1 MTISYSW
8 LKRYLDFDP
17 SQVTPELVSE
27 VLTRTGLEV
36 EGSHEVESVKGGLQ
50 GVVIGKVLTCVPHP
64 DADRLKVTTVDLGE
78 GEPVQIVC
86 GAPNVAAG
94 QLVPVATVNT
104 VLYPGGG
111 DEKLKIKKG
120 KIRGQVSAGMIC
132 AEDELGLGQS
142 HDGIM
147 VLDKAKAKVGMPAAQ
162 YFELESDVVFEIGL
176 TPNRTDAMGH
186 FGVARDLRAGLLR
199 DGISCNL
206 ALPSVV
212 AFTPDHLERPFK
224 LTVEDSEA
232 CPQYL
237 GLTLTD
243 IQVHESPSWL
253 KNALLSIGLTPINNV
268 VDVTNF
274 VLHETG
280 HPLHAFDGDKIHDDH
295 VIVRTLQTD
304 TPFTT
309 LDEKERKLNEADL
322 MITDPNGGMC
332 MAGVFGGLTSGV
344 SDSTTTIFL
353 ESAWF
358 NPVRIRKTAKR
369 HGLNT
374 DASFRYERGVDPM
387 LSEYAIKRAA
397 LLLKEVAG
405 ARIGSSIVEFKAKK
419 FEPVTI
425 DLSYERMNRLLGQEI
440 PRKDVLSILDSL
452 DFIVRG
458 ENGDHLKVEAP
469 IYRWDVTRE
478 ADVVEEILRIYGFDN
493 IEFPN
498 GMRMSMPHSEKRHPD
513 DVRRKVNGILVG
525 MGLTEIMNNSLS
537 KQSYYE
543 GNGDFS
549 QGETIQILNPLSQD
563 LGVLRR
569 TLLFGGLET
578 IAYNANRQ
586 QKTIRC
592 FEFGKAYTNAESGYQ
607 EQTQLAIWVSGVKN
621 ATAWNAPATA
631 SSFFTLKGI
640 CESLF
645 TKVGV
650 DFQERPLQSHPLFA
664 DGLEYHAQGKLVG
677 RIGFVPRKYL
687 KMADIDEV
695 VYYAEFNWD
704 VLLPMIRRSKVTFS
718 DLPKTFAVQRD
729 LALLVDTKVQY
740 ADLVRSSKK
749 AEKAL
754 LNKVELFDVYEGK
767 NLPEGKKSYG
777 LRFTLIDTQKT
788 LNDKQL
794 DSAMDRIRTHLEKD
808 FGAELR

>member
-8 LKRYLDFDP
+8 LRRYINFDP

-50 GVVIGKVLTCVPHP
+50 GVVVGKVLTCEQHP
-64 DADRLKVTTVDLGE
+64 DADRLKVTTVDVGE
-78 GEPVQIVC
+78 EEPVQIVC
-86 GAPNVAAG
+86 GAPNVDAG
-94 QLVPVATVNT
+94 QFVPVATVNT
-104 VLYPGGG
+104 VLYPGSGE
-111 DEKLKIKKG
+111 DKLKIKKG

-132 AEDELGLGQS
+132 AEDELGLGKS

-147 VLDKAKAKVGMPAAQ
+147 VLDEAKAKVGMPAAQ
-162 YFELESDVVFEIGL
+162 YFELESDTVFEIGL

-186 FGVARDLRAGLLR
+186 YGVARDLRAGLLR
-199 DGISCNL
+199 DGIQCDLS
-206 ALPSVV
+206 LPSVV

-224 LTVEDSEA
+224 LTVQDAEA

-243 IQVHESPSWL
+243 IKVQESPSWL

-280 HPLHAFDGDKIHDDH
+280 HPLHAFDGDKIDGDH
-295 VIVRTLQTD
+295 VIVRTLPTD
-304 TPFTT
+304 TAFTT
-309 LDEKERKLNEADL
+309 LDEKERKLNDADL
-322 MITDPNGGMC
+322 MITNENGGMC

-344 SDSTTTIFL
+344 SNSTTTIFL

-387 LSEYAIKRAA
+387 LSEYALKRAA

-405 ARIGSSIVEFKAKK
+405 ARIGSSIVEFKDKK
-419 FEPVTI
+419 FEPVKI
-425 DLSYERMNRLLGQEI
+425 DLSYERMFRLLGQEI

-452 DFIVRG
+452 DFNVRG
-458 ENGDHLKVEAP
+458 ENGDYLQVESP
-469 IYRWDVTRE
+469 VYRWDVTRE

-493 IEFPN
+493 IEFPS

-513 DVRRKVNGILVG
+513 DVRRKVNSILVG

-543 GNGDFS
+543 GNDDFNAD
-549 QGETIQILNPLSQD
+549 ETVSILNPLSQD
-563 LGVLRR
+563 LGVMRR

-578 IAYNANRQ
+578 VAYNYNRQ
-586 QKTIRC
+586 QKSIRC
-592 FEFGKAYTNAESGYQ
+592 FEFGKAYENSEKGYV
-607 EQTQLAIWVSGVKN
+607 EQTQLGIWIAGSN
-621 ATAWNAPATA
+621 NTPTWNAPA
-631 SSFFTLKGI
+631 SQSNFFTLKGI
-640 CESLF
+640 CEALF

-650 DFQERPLQSHPLFA
+650 DFQERPLSGHPLFA

-687 KMADIDEV
+687 KMADIEDV
-695 VYYAEFNWD
+695 VYYAQFNWD
-704 VLLPMIRRSKVTFS
+704 ALLPIIRRSKVTYT

-729 LALLVDTKVQY
+729 LALLVDQKVQY
-740 ADLVRSSKK
+740 ADLVRASRK
-749 AEKAL
+749 AEKGL
-754 LNKVELFDVYEGK
+754 LNNVELFDVYEGK

-777 LRFTLIDTQKT
+777 LRFTLIDANKT

-794 DSAMDRIRTHLEKD
+794 DSAMDRIRQKLEND